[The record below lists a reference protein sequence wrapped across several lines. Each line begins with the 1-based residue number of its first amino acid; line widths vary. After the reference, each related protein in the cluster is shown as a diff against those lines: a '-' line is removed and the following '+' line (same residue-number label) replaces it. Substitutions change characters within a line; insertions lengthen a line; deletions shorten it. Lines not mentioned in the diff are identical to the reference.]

1 MVEIP
6 RNFRLLEELEIGE
19 KGQDLPPNIS
29 YGLKDASDASL
40 SGWTGTIFGMP
51 GTRFDGRVIDI
62 EIYCNDNY
70 PKVAPT
76 VSFRTRVNLPFVDPQ
91 GRVIVNQLPV
101 LKNWSPSNTILMI
114 LKDIDAQ
121 MKRNGGLSQPPEGS
135 TY

>member
-19 KGQDLPPNIS
+19 KAGDLPANIS
-29 YGLKDASDASL
+29 YGLQDPSDASL
-40 SGWTGTIFGMP
+40 SHWTGTIFGMP

-62 EIYCNDNY
+62 RFYCDNNY
-70 PKVAPT
+70 PKVPPT
-76 VSFRTRVNLPFVDPQ
+76 VSFRTRVNLPFVDSQ
-91 GRVIVNQLPV
+91 GRVIPNQLPT
-101 LKNWSPSNTILMI
+101 LKKWSPSTTILNI
-114 LKDIDAQ
+114 LVDIEAQ